1 MLRSNNSFVSSD
13 QNGGAKDL
21 IISSFWGLALQHWAP
36 CILPIRQN
44 TYRSTQ
50 LTVTLWLIFY
60 LEGLH
65 STAHVILQVVAASE
79 LALSVLPHAGALN
92 PNEIMRA
99 IHQCK
104 EQSNTMLEK
113 ACLAVEKAAT
123 GGGVYPE
130 VMFEVARHW
139 YHLFE
144 KHAPAAS
151 NDSTEDDQPLQP
163 DHVIIFLPHCT
174 ILRMLLA

>member
-1 MLRSNNSFVSSD
+1 
-13 QNGGAKDL
+13 
-21 IISSFWGLALQHWAP
+21 
-36 CILPIRQN
+36 
-44 TYRSTQ
+44 
-50 LTVTLWLIFY
+50 
-60 LEGLH
+60 
-65 STAHVILQVVAASE
+65 
-79 LALSVLPHAGALN
+79 
-92 PNEIMRA
+92 
-99 IHQCK
+99 
-104 EQSNTMLEK
+104 MLEK

-163 DHVIIFLPHCT
+163 DHVIIFILHCS
-174 ILRMLLA
+174 ILRMLLAQPNIRLIKSFCARVVELLVLEGTEAVSTITYWCMIHLRRGRFVLS

>member
-1 MLRSNNSFVSSD
+1 VFTCYFFYEIVFFLRNVRNADHYF
-13 QNGGAKDL
+13 
-21 IISSFWGLALQHWAP
+21 
-36 CILPIRQN
+36 
-44 TYRSTQ
+44 
-50 LTVTLWLIFY
+50 
-60 LEGLH
+60 
-65 STAHVILQVVAASE
+65 QVVAASE

-92 PNEIMRA
+92 PNEIQRA
-99 IHQCK
+99 IQQCK

-144 KHAPAAS
+144 KHAPTGPSDGAEEEHQA
-151 NDSTEDDQPLQP
+151 QH
-163 DHVIIFLPHCT
+163 DHVSNYILVSKSIEDFVCKAILNGSKLKPLIT
-174 ILRMLLA
+174 IN